1 MKRALC
7 LILFLLALAP
17 ALAAQTARG
26 EARPWPHESSDIPV
40 DPRIQFGSFA
50 NGMRYAW
57 ADNGEPEQRCYLRL
71 HVNAG
76 SLAETET
83 EQGMAHFLEHMA
95 FNGSENFPPGT
106 LIEWFQEHGMS
117 FGADTNAHTIF
128 GETVYKLDLPTSDV
142 ETIREGLTV
151 LRDYAD
157 GLLLEEA
164 EVQAEKGVIDG
175 EQRERDSAGF
185 RMFMKQMEIMFA
197 GSRYAER
204 IPIGTKEVRDEFSA
218 ASVRAFYEK
227 WYRPEHLTLIVVGD
241 LGELDPVP
249 LFEEAFADMVP
260 PKGRPALE
268 PVCGEVES
276 YQHAFAIYEEE
287 IPSVSI
293 NVSVLTPYEEEFP
306 TQAEWVDDLPLNY
319 AHSMVNLR
327 FSELAKQ
334 EDAPFLGAS
343 TGAGDE
349 LTIMHSENLSVQCK
363 PEQWQEALAFCEQEL
378 RRALEF
384 GFQQAELDE
393 LRADMLRGLDEAVER
408 EATQHSSSMLGEL
421 LLAAEERYVPTDA
434 ETNRAILKPAIEA
447 LTVEACHAALVEA
460 WEAGPLSIVATG
472 HLDLGEGA
480 GEQLRAALEASRA
493 VPVEK
498 MEEIVVS
505 DFAYASSAGGAGEVV
520 ERSHVEDLDFHML
533 RFANGVTVNIKR
545 TDFKEKQILIQGNL
559 GEGGLAAAPS
569 VEATAVDFYLDSAF
583 NGGGLGA
590 HDNEELRRL
599 TAGRTVGTGLSSGED
614 RLMIGGSTTA
624 EDLLLQCELMC
635 AWLSDPG
642 WREDG
647 MVQMKRQIPLIFQGI
662 KHQHQGPMILEF
674 LPAVYSNDPR
684 FGLPT
689 QEALEA
695 VTMEQVRAQLE
706 PQLADGPLELSFV
719 GDLDVEAVVEACA
732 RTFGKLPPRRALVD
746 YPEHR
751 VVPAAQTGLKQ
762 LHTVQTQVPKSL
774 VMILYPAT
782 DGMESE
788 RRRGMS
794 FLGTVLNDRLR
805 LEVREKLG
813 AAYSPGAGA
822 QLSETFPGNGMIM
835 IQAMADPENV
845 DTLVEAC
852 LAAADSLATDG
863 VTEEETARLREPI
876 LNQIRDARRT
886 NGYWL
891 SAIEDAHRDPGSI
904 EDIRTVVGF
913 YEAIDAATLSK
924 MAAEYLGQ
932 ASANVLVV
940 DPE

>member
-7 LILFLLALAP
+7 LILFLLAFAP
-17 ALAAQTARG
+17 AVAAQTARG

-40 DPRIQFGSFA
+40 DPRIHFGSFA
-50 NGMRYAW
+50 NGLRYAW
-57 ADNGEPEQRCYLRL
+57 ADNGEPEDRCYVRL

-76 SLAETET
+76 SLAETES

-95 FNGSENFPPGT
+95 FNGSENFPAGT

-128 GETVYKLDLPTSDV
+128 SETVYKLDLPTSDA
-142 ETIREGLTV
+142 ETLREGLMV
-151 LRDYAD
+151 MRDYAD
-157 GLLLEEA
+157 GLLIEEE

-185 RMFMKQMEIMFA
+185 RMFKKQLDRVFA
-197 GSRYAER
+197 GSRYAAR
-204 IPIGTKEVRDEFSA
+204 LPIGTKEVRDAFTAE
-218 ASVRAFYEK
+218 SVRAFYER
-227 WYRPEHLTLIVVGD
+227 WYRPEHMTLIVVGD
-241 LGELDPVP
+241 LGGLDPVA
-249 LFEEAFADMVP
+249 LFEEAFASMVP
-260 PKGRPALE
+260 PQGRPALE
-268 PVCGEVES
+268 PVCGEVDS
-276 YQHAFAIYEEE
+276 YEHAFAIYEEE
-287 IPSVSI
+287 IPSVTLT
-293 NVSVLTPYEEEFP
+293 VAVMTPYEDRFP
-306 TQAEWVDDLPLNY
+306 TRAHWVEDLALDY
-319 AHSMVNLR
+319 AHGMVNLR
-327 FSELAKQ
+327 YSELAKQ
-334 EDAPFLGAS
+334 EDAPFLGAGL
-343 TGAGDE
+343 GAGDE
-349 LTIMHSENLSVQCK
+349 LTVMHSESLTVQCK
-363 PEQWQEALAFCEQEL
+363 PEQWQEALSFCEQEM

-408 EATQHSSSMLGEL
+408 EATQHSSGMLNEL

-434 ETNRAILKPAIEA
+434 ETTRAILKPAIEA

-460 WEAGPLSIVATG
+460 WDAGPLSITATG
-472 HLDLGEGA
+472 NLDLGEEDGQ
-480 GEQLRAALEASRA
+480 QLRAALEASRA
-493 VPVEK
+493 APVEK

-505 DFAYASSAGGAGEVV
+505 SFAYASSADAPGEVV
-520 ERSHVEDLDFHML
+520 ERTHVEDLDFHRL
-533 RFANGVTVNIKR
+533 RFANGVTVNLKR

-559 GEGGLAAAPS
+559 GEGALSQAPS
-569 VEATAVDFYLDSAF
+569 IETSAVDFYADSAF

-614 RLMIGGSTTA
+614 RFLLGGATTA

-635 AWLSDPG
+635 AWLTDPG

-647 MVQMKRQIPLIFQGI
+647 MVQMKRQVPLIFQGI

-674 LPAVYSNDPR
+674 LPAIYSSDPR
-684 FGLPT
+684 FGLPP

-695 VTMEQVRAQLE
+695 VAMEQVQAWIA
-706 PQLADGPLELSFV
+706 PQLADAPLELSFV
-719 GDLDVEAVVEACA
+719 GDFEVEAVVEACA
-732 RTFGKLPPRRALVD
+732 RTFGKLPPRRELRD
-746 YPEHR
+746 YPAHR
-751 VVPAAQTGLKQ
+751 EVPAAQTGLKQ
-762 LHTVQTQVPKSL
+762 LHTVATQVPKSL
-774 VMILYPAT
+774 VLIHYPVA
-782 DGMESE
+782 DGMESA
-788 RRRGMS
+788 RRRGLS

-822 QLSETFPGNGMIM
+822 QLSEVFPGNGMIM

-863 VTEEETARLREPI
+863 VTQEETDRLREPI

-913 YEAIDAATLSK
+913 YQGVDADTLSK
-924 MAAEYLGQ
+924 MAAEFFGK
-932 ASANVLVV
+932 ARANVLVV